1 MSYFGKDKTMR
12 PHVNMSTSC
21 RHVKISPCL
30 WLQLVTQ
37 VPVEIWLR
45 VKLKLKIDRSVKTL
59 WQEYGVVAGWSHDFD
74 LYDKNVAHCFN
85 ELIAIIW
92 GVLCRISTS
101 NRVLRISTCTKS
113 DSRITPIAVI
123 FIVANQTDSCFGV
136 TPCRTKGIETF
147 HVAIELQRSLWTNQ
161 CLPRV
166 TTQKRGVVLPVCDQW
181 IHRVSLLVDG
191 NKINLLTDL
200 HTKTDSGEG
209 RFPVCR

>member
-1 MSYFGKDKTMR
+1 MSRFGKDKTMR
-12 PHVNMSTSC
+12 SHVNMSTSC

-37 VPVEIWLR
+37 VPVEIWIR

-59 WQEYGVVAGWSHDFD
+59 WQEYGAVAGWFHDFD

-85 ELIAIIW
+85 ELITIIW

-101 NRVLRISTCTKS
+101 NRVLRISAYTKS
-113 DSRITPIAVI
+113 DSGITPIAII

-136 TPCRTKGIETF
+136 IPCRTKAIETF
-147 HVAIELQRSLWTNQ
+147 YVAIELQRSLWTNQ

-166 TTQKRGVVLPVCDQW
+166 TTQNVAWCCPSAINEYIESACLSMTIKLICWPIFIPRQ
-181 IHRVSLLVDG
+181 ILVKG
-191 NKINLLTDL
+191 I
-200 HTKTDSGEG
+200 
-209 RFPVCR
+209 FQ